1 MTLIAITVCLG
12 YKNNELRY
20 DLQPFHFNGLVDEGE
35 KLHYCRKSSYKEVY
49 PVGIFV

>member
-35 KLHYCRKSSYKEVY
+35 KLHYCRKSSYKREF
-49 PVGIFV
+49 GIRIA

>member
-20 DLQPFHFNGLVDEGE
+20 DLRPFCFNGLVDEGE
-35 KLHYCRKSSYKEVY
+35 KVGGHNYKVIGCL
-49 PVGIFV
+49 PVSNWL

>member
-1 MTLIAITVCLG
+1 MTLIAIMVYLG
-12 YKNNELRY
+12 YKCNELHY
-20 DLQPFHFNGLVDEGE
+20 DLLSFYFNGLVDEGE